1 MNDIHRRAVTTGAAR
16 RRALAG
22 YAGFV
27 AFSAYAGAV
36 GLATGVL
43 DTGPTIEHRL
53 PRHSPVLGGVALALV
68 VGVPATWLARRAW
81 HGRDVG
87 RPALV
92 AGTMLVVW
100 IAIEV
105 AFIREF
111 SWLQVFY
118 LGVGAS
124 FIAVGVGDR

>member
-1 MNDIHRRAVTTGAAR
+1 MVHRRRNAVAA
-16 RRALAG
+16 

-36 GLATGVL
+36 GLVTGAL

-53 PRHSPVLGGVALALV
+53 PLHSPVLGGVALGLV
-68 VGVPATWLARRAW
+68 VGVPATVLARRAW
-81 HGRDVG
+81 RGQDIGRA
-87 RPALV
+87 ALV
-92 AGTMLVVW
+92 AGTMLIGW

-111 SWLQVFY
+111 SGLQVVY
-118 LGVGAS
+118 VGVGAS
-124 FIAVGVGDR
+124 FIALGAREGVTAVGGGAR

>member
-1 MNDIHRRAVTTGAAR
+1 VTTVVHRRRDAVAA
-16 RRALAG
+16 

-36 GLATGVL
+36 GLVTGAL

-53 PRHSPVLGGVALALV
+53 PLHSPVLGGIALALV
-68 VGVPATWLARRAW
+68 VGVPATVLSERAW
-81 HGRDVG
+81 RGQEVG
-87 RPALV
+87 RAAVV
-92 AGTMLVVW
+92 AGSMLIAW

-118 LGVGAS
+118 TGVGVS
-124 FIAVGVGDR
+124 FIALGAGDR